1 MRHAVKGRKLKR
13 TASHKKALLVNL
25 ATALFRHKKIKTTV
39 AKAKEARIFVEKLI
53 TKARKG
59 DIPARRYVARF
70 IKDRE
75 VLKELFNEIVLKVGE
90 RPGGY
95 TRVVKLGSRRGD
107 GADLAILELVD
118 YNEGEVKAVKKQE
131 KPAAT
136 PVEKTEDK
144 QETASE
150 TKDKELESPAKE
162 TTEEKEQAE
171 NSESQLTEQQG
182 SDAQEVEQK
191 SEEDKKEN

>member
-13 TASHKKALLVNL
+13 TTSHKKALLVNL

-39 AKAKEARIFVEKLI
+39 AKAKEARIFVERLI

-70 IKDRE
+70 IKDRD

-118 YNEGEVKAVKKQE
+118 YNEGEVKSVKKKE
-131 KPAAT
+131 KPAT
-136 PVEKTEDK
+136 ISEVVEEK
-144 QETASE
+144 QVKESE
-150 TKDKELESPAKE
+150 AEEKEVELPAKD
-162 TTEEKEQAE
+162 TDEEKEQVE
-171 NSESQLTEQQG
+171 NSQKQSEEIIT
-182 SDAQEVEQK
+182 SDAQESEQK